1 MGIPVIDLSGA
12 GTPGSPR
19 TAEVARALREACTT
33 SGFFYLVGHGVP
45 DEQVRAQFELTRQL
59 FELPPER
66 REALSVR
73 HSPSMRGFETLGEQT
88 LDAEARPDMKESF
101 YCGMAYPDD
110 HPYVR
115 AGYQGYGHNQWPAE
129 LPQAPALC
137 EAYIQTM
144 LALCRRL
151 MQLLAV
157 SLDLDEHHFD
167 GSDANPLVTL
177 RMLRYPPHPADAD
190 ERSFGAGAHTDWGAI
205 TVLAQDAHGGLE
217 VRMPDG
223 QWVAA
228 TPLAGS
234 FVINLGDMIPRW
246 TNDLYHSNPHRVRNL
261 HSGGQARYSIPFFYD
276 PDYLTRIEPLPGT
289 VPDGTAPRHE
299 PCTAGEHLRDMYLKT
314 YGLKAA
320 A

>member
-59 FELPPER
+59 FELTPER

-157 SLDLDEHHFD
+157 SLGLDEHHFD

-246 TNDLYHSNPHRVRNL
+246 TNDLYRSNPHRVRNL

-289 VPDGTAPRHE
+289 VPEGEAARHE

>member
-115 AGYQGYGHNQWPAE
+115 AGHQGYGHNQWPAE
-129 LPQAPALC
+129 LPHAPAQC

-157 SLDLDEHHFD
+157 SLGLDEHHFD

-228 TPLAGS
+228 TPMAGS

-246 TNDLYHSNPHRVRNL
+246 TNDLYRSNPHRVRNL

-289 VPDGTAPRHE
+289 VPEGEAPRHE